1 MTNQKEFT
9 AEKVIKK
16 KRDEF
21 YVKLKS
27 CDKSFNSQINK
38 KDIQYKCAKFSQT
51 ENFRETSETWIRFV
65 QICNKIGLKKQCM
78 NRFAKRV
85 DSATLKSSFDQSD
98 IDELE
103 KVPNDLSSLKSK
115 VDKLHIG
122 KLETT
127 PFI

>member
-1 MTNQKEFT
+1 
-9 AEKVIKK
+9 
-16 KRDEF
+16 
-21 YVKLKS
+21 
-27 CDKSFNSQINK
+27 
-38 KDIQYKCAKFSQT
+38 
-51 ENFRETSETWIRFV
+51 
-65 QICNKIGLKKQCM
+65 M
-78 NRFAKRV
+78 NWFAKRV